1 MHLTQVRLPSPLPR
15 LGRSAETHIFLRFKK
30 NKVYIDGRKS
40 TAPDPYGMSGGAMW
54 RRDVNTAEGWILV
67 GMATDWNTEF
77 AGFVVLR
84 FKEVLDLIK
93 HMHPDI
99 NIFEN

>member
-1 MHLTQVRLPSPLPR
+1 
-15 LGRSAETHIFLRFKK
+15 
-30 NKVYIDGRKS
+30 
-40 TAPDPYGMSGGAMW
+40 MW